1 MTRMAETWI
10 LVEGRGRKQ
19 ALKASAVEYV
29 ELLTGSD
36 GTSEV
41 VSIQMVSGERHVV
54 AENFGEVLRAVEGTY
69 APPLTA
75 IR

>member
-1 MTRMAETWI
+1 MAETWI
-10 LVEGRGRKQ
+10 LVEGKGRKQ
-19 ALKASAVEYV
+19 ALKASAVEHV

-41 VSIQMVSGERHVV
+41 VSIQMVSGERHIV
-54 AENFGEVLRAVEGTY
+54 AENFGEVLRAIEGSH